1 MSGMMIFMTGIGMLV
16 LAAVFFLAS
25 IVYRQTAG
33 RKIREELM
41 RDYE

>member
-1 MSGMMIFMTGIGMLV
+1 MSGVMILAAGIGMVV
-16 LAAVFFLAS
+16 LSVFLFAASL
-25 IVYRQTAG
+25 VYRRTAG

>member
-1 MSGMMIFMTGIGMLV
+1 MSGMMILITGVGMLI
-16 LAAVFFLAS
+16 LAVILFIVS

-33 RKIREELM
+33 RKTREELM